1 MLEWSG
7 SGPGV
12 LGRERRAEVVW
23 WGGPQSGGCGRLR
36 VLGREGCPGISLGAE
51 ESGRRE
57 GPAVGLWRS
66 RWRAGGPS
74 PGEGV
79 RVVSNGNLEVR
90 TPGGGR
96 WAGPGPVDS
105 EGRGRGVSRMWSEC
119 PRAAG
124 DQSLGPG
131 RVSGAPAHG
140 PATEGRGCRA
150 PEPPSPVG
158 QAHALEEAGECG
170 VDAAR
175 PEVCGPH
182 GPLLVAPPGQRVAVR
197 RRHHEVTAVDDLR
210 AEQPA
215 RAAPGTRVLRVCV

>member
-1 MLEWSG
+1 MAW
-7 SGPGV
+7 GPEGARDALAFLWGQTSRDGRGARGGPPAVGV
-12 LGRERRAEVVW
+12 EGRRSVPWRGVRAVSHGNLQVRAPGGGLGR
-23 WGGPQSGGCGRLR
+23 GGRT
-36 VLGREGCPGISLGAE
+36 LGAGAEGCPGRGRSLREFGAR
-51 ESGRRE
+51 SGVR
-57 GPAVGLWRS
+57 GPSAWS
-66 RWRAGGPS
+66 RHGGP
-74 PGEGV
+74 
-79 RVVSNGNLEVR
+79 RL
-90 TPGGGR
+90 
-96 WAGPGPVDS
+96 
-105 EGRGRGVSRMWSEC
+105 
-119 PRAAG
+119 
-124 DQSLGPG
+124 
-131 RVSGAPAHG
+131 SG
-140 PATEGRGCRA
+140 